1 MQPHN
6 AYRVARLAGAAT
18 LILLAC
24 RKDETPPAAPAPP
37 NTDAAATSPQ
47 GRLRPPPPTPSRA
60 AEPPTEAPV
69 RPPTP
74 PIPAVGHFN
83 AIHPATSPLA
93 DAKVGEWAHY
103 AAKDGGV
110 VAYRIL
116 RVGPELVHVETQMLV
131 GGQPLGL
138 PAVRAEPLD
147 CEPIRTDAERV
158 GADVAWE
165 NATVEAAGR
174 TWSCRLATMTW
185 TEEGVRYIRRVWYS
199 DTAPISGTVKMEL
212 LADGEPAASLVLV
225 GYGEP

>member
-6 AYRVARLAGAAT
+6 AYRVARLAGAAA

-37 NTDAAATSPQ
+37 STDAAATAPQ
-47 GRLRPPPPTPSRA
+47 GPLRPPPTPPPA

-74 PIPAVGHFN
+74 PIPAVGHLN
-83 AIHPATSPLA
+83 TVHPATSPLA

-116 RVGPELVHVETQMLV
+116 RVEPELVHVETQMLV
-131 GGQPLGL
+131 DGQPLGL
-138 PAVRAEPLD
+138 PVVRAEPLSCD
-147 CEPIRTDAERV
+147 PIRIDAERV

-174 TWSCRLATMTW
+174 TWPCRLATTTW
-185 TEEGVRYIRRVWYS
+185 TDEDVHYIRRTWYS
-199 DTAPISGTVKMEL
+199 DAAPMYGTVKMEL
-212 LADGEPAASLVLV
+212 LADGKSAASLVLI